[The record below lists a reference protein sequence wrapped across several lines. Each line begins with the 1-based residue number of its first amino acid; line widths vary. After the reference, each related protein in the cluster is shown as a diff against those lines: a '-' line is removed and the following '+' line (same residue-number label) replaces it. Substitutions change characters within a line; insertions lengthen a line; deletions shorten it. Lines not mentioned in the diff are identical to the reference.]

1 MIHKC
6 LSLPTYLRDHQFK
19 MHRGILVN
27 HSLAGTHR
35 VHLYDTVKK
44 YNCMFEYA
52 NTYANNY
59 YHVPC
64 NF

>member
-1 MIHKC
+1 MIQKC

-19 MHRGILVN
+19 MYGGILVN
-27 HSLAGTHR
+27 HSLAGTHT
-35 VHLYDTVKK
+35 VHLYDTVEK
-44 YNCMFEYA
+44 YNCKFEHA
-52 NTYANNY
+52 NTYVNNY